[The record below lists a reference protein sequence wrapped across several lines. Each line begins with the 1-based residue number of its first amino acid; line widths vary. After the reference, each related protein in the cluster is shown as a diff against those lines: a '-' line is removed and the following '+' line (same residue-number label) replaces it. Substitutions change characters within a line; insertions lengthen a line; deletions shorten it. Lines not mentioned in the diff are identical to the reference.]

1 MADNDPEDTMETQ
14 PQITFRGLE
23 STPALTDTIE
33 EKIAKL
39 EDVTDRI
46 TSCRVTVELRTAK
59 GHKGQLYQVA
69 VELEVPGGTVIVNN
83 KPGDLGAHEDLRV
96 AIRDSFDAARR
107 QLLEHMRKTDSIH
120 VKTHPE
126 RRHGTVV
133 RLFPDEGYGF
143 IQMEDESE
151 VFFDRASVTGTDWET
166 LDLYSALSF
175 SLMDGDKGPYAANVS
190 LAGTQP
196 V

>member
-1 MADNDPEDTMETQ
+1 MQTE
-14 PQITFRGLE
+14 PQITFRGAE
-23 STPALTDTIE
+23 ATPVLTQMIHD
-33 EKIAKL
+33 KIGKL
-39 EDVTDRI
+39 EEVSDRI

-69 VELEVPGGTVIVNN
+69 VELEVPGGTVIVNK
-83 KPGDLGAHEDLRV
+83 KPGDLGAHEDARV

-107 QLLEHMRKTDSIH
+107 QLQDHMRKMDPVH

-133 RLFPDEGYGF
+133 RLFPQEGYGF
-143 IQMEDESE
+143 IQMADKSE

-166 LDLYSALSF
+166 LDLYSELSF

-190 LAGTQP
+190 LAGSP
-196 V
+196 PA